1 MYFRYLLL
9 ALILLTLATAVACG
23 PAPTP
28 APKAAPS
35 PARAVAP
42 TAVPPTAA
50 AISAAPTAVALVP
63 GLSIPVSVTDAQRK
77 IIKNAQ
83 LRLTVES
90 TDSALDR
97 LTGIA
102 ADMGGYIIST
112 RTFFEAGL
120 KAATI
125 TFAVPVDRFEDTL
138 RRVRA
143 VALKVEHEEASG
155 QDVTDQYV
163 DLESQLRNLEATAGR
178 IRDFL
183 NKAQTVEEAL
193 KVNQQLSAMEKDIE
207 TVKGKMNYLQGRSA
221 FSTITVDIREP
232 SPTPTPT
239 PTRTPT
245 LTPTPVGWHPDETL
259 KGAVSAQTT
268 LLKALVDMG
277 IWMIVVL
284 LPYLIVFGGFA
295 WLVVR
300 VRREV
305 RKRPSG
311 APGPPPETAGAPGPS
326 PETAAAPGP
335 PSEKRVRRR
344 ASKRQSSA
352 PGPPPEKS
360 DSP

>member
-1 MYFRYLLL
+1 
-9 ALILLTLATAVACG
+9 
-23 PAPTP
+23 
-28 APKAAPS
+28 
-35 PARAVAP
+35 
-42 TAVPPTAA
+42 
-50 AISAAPTAVALVP
+50 
-63 GLSIPVSVTDAQRK
+63 VTDAQRK

-83 LRLTVES
+83 LLLTVES

-125 TFAVPVDRFEDTL
+125 TFAVPVDRFEDAL

-143 VALKVEHEEASG
+143 VALKVEREEASG

-163 DLESQLRNLEATAGR
+163 DLESQLRNLEATADR

-183 NKAQTVEEAL
+183 QKAQTVEEAL
-193 KVNQQLSAMEKDIE
+193 KVNQQLSAVEKDIE
-207 TVKGKMNYLQGRSA
+207 TVKGKLNYLQGRSA

-232 SPTPTPT
+232 RPTPTPT
-239 PTRTPT
+239 LTPT
-245 LTPTPVGWHPDETL
+245 ITPTPTPTPTPVGWHPNETL
-259 KGAVSAQTT
+259 KRAVDAQTT
-268 LLKALVDMG
+268 LFRALVDIG

-284 LPYLIVFGGFA
+284 LPYLIIFGGVA
-295 WLVVR
+295 GLVVR
-300 VRREV
+300 VLRGA
-305 RKRPSG
+305 RKRLSG

-326 PETAAAPGP
+326 L
-335 PSEKRVRRR
+335 EKRVLRR
-344 ASKRQSSA
+344 ARKRPSGA